1 MALRSAWIGVCLL
14 GLIGAGLAE
23 GVQAHSKAPK
33 VTPADGSVLAEAPPA
48 LGFSFSEAIRLTA
61 VRLYDESGREVEL
74 PGRRDMT
81 AAQDREI
88 ALPPL
93 DAGLYRVEW
102 RALAADGHPMKGAFS
117 FTIAPATIAPAN

>member
-1 MALRSAWIGVCLL
+1 MTLRSAWIGVCLL

-23 GVQAHSKAPK
+23 GVRAHSKAPK

-48 LGFSFSEAIRLTA
+48 LGFAFSEAIRLTA
-61 VRLYDESGREVEL
+61 VRLYDESGREIDL

-93 DAGLYRVEW
+93 DAGVYRVEW
-102 RALAADGHPMKGAFS
+102 RVLAADGHPMRGAFS
-117 FTIAPATIAPAN
+117 FTVAPAN